1 MKNFLKYALLSALAL
16 TVSSQAHAF
25 GDRHDD
31 HGPKYNAPD
40 CPNTAPE
47 VDPSMAIG
55 GLTMLGGT
63 LAVLRARRSK

>member
-1 MKNFLKYALLSALAL
+1 MNHFLKIALFSALAL
-16 TVSSQAHAF
+16 SVSSQAHAF
-25 GDRHDD
+25 GDKHEG
-31 HGPKYNAPD
+31 HGPNYNQPD